1 MASCTPR
8 HHAAPRHTAFQRST
22 SRLATLPAAAP
33 VAVLRAITRR
43 VAALALGARV
53 LSACALSA
61 LALAALALTPCTVRA
76 QGWIEPAPR
85 LPAAQWNVSR
95 IATTIRATV
104 EGRVARIEVE
114 ERFRN
119 DGAQMAEGT
128 YHYPL
133 AGEAVFQSLSLWMG
147 ETEVRGEL
155 MDAARARG
163 IYEEI
168 VRRRRD
174 PALVTL
180 AGHQL
185 LRAQV
190 FPIQPGE
197 TRRVVLRFT
206 QLLDR
211 DGDALR
217 WRYAL
222 GAEDRG
228 SARPDIRL
236 TLREP
241 ARFGKPFSPTHGVR
255 VRGDDDSEITI
266 TDATRGDV
274 ELFLPLRSTAAGLN
288 VVTHAPGDED
298 GYFMLYVT
306 PPDMRDAEAIR
317 RDLTLVVD
325 VSGSM
330 SGAKLEQAKAAIQQV
345 LGTLTPR
352 DQFRL
357 IAFSSSVRS
366 FRDGFTAA
374 DADALAE
381 ARRWTSALVADGG
394 TNIEGAL
401 RASLRRDGRRSRDD
415 ALDLLVFLT
424 DGVPSVGET
433 QPERLAAL
441 AAPDGTRSRVFTIG
455 IGTDVNT
462 YLLERM
468 AQDGR
473 GAAAFVPPEGSV
485 EESVSSL
492 ARKLRTPALVDLR
505 IVSSPARIVSM
516 EPVRLP
522 DLFAG
527 QDLVVM
533 GRYTGGGSGPLVIEG
548 TRDGRTVRVSTPVR
562 FVEHGDDHEYVATLW
577 AARRIGA
584 LTRTMRLEGSTP
596 ARIDEIR
603 SLALRHGIVTEYTAY
618 LVQEPTAVVA
628 GPQGNAGG
636 TRRSAPMSPAVSAPP
651 PAASMQVGKAAFE
664 QAQTSAD
671 YAGAA
676 SLADARRVSER
687 ARERAEPARV
697 GPDAS
702 RERVL
707 GSRRYQQQGVRWLDV
722 QHGTQRVVSIEAF
735 SPAYFAL
742 LQVLPELRDA
752 SQLGDD
758 VLIAGRQVS
767 IRLQRAGVAG
777 LAPGDVQ
784 RLAKDFR
791 GA

>member
-1 MASCTPR
+1 MSRRTPFR
-8 HHAAPRHTAFQRST
+8 RS
-22 SRLATLPAAAP
+22 LL
-33 VAVLRAITRR
+33 V
-43 VAALALGARV
+43 
-53 LSACALSA
+53 
-61 LALAALALTPCTVRA
+61 ALAAAAAVLAPRPAAA
-76 QGWIEPAPR
+76 QGWIEARPQPGPIRPR
-85 LPAAQWNVSR
+85 DWNVTRVST
-95 IATTIRATV
+95 AIRATI

-114 ERFRN
+114 EQFRN
-119 DGAQMAEGT
+119 NGGGMAEGT

-147 ETEVRGEL
+147 ETEMRGEL
-155 MDAARARG
+155 MDASRAKG

-174 PALVTL
+174 PALITL

-197 TRRVVLRFT
+197 TRKVVLRFT
-206 QLLDR
+206 QLLDKE
-211 DGDALR
+211 GDALR

-222 GAEDRG
+222 GPEERG
-228 SARPDIRL
+228 SVRPDIRV

-241 ARFGKPFSPTHGVR
+241 ARFGRPFSPTHTVAVSGENDRDVR
-255 VRGDDDSEITI
+255 ITDGARGDI
-266 TDATRGDV
+266 
-274 ELFLPLRSTAAGLN
+274 ELFLPLQSTAAGLS
-288 VVTHAPGDED
+288 VVTHAPAGEQ
-298 GYFMLYVT
+298 GYFLLYVT
-306 PPDMRDAEAIR
+306 PPEMAAQQAIG

-330 SGAKLEQAKAAIQQV
+330 SGPKLEQAKAAIHQV
-345 LGTLTPR
+345 LGTLGTR
-352 DQFRL
+352 DRFRL
-357 IAFSSSVRS
+357 VAFSSAVRP
-366 FRDGFTAA
+366 FRDGFVTA
-374 DADALAE
+374 DAQALE
-381 ARRWTSALVADGG
+381 AARNWTNSLVADGG

-401 RASLRRDGRRSRDD
+401 REAMRRQGGSTRDGN
-415 ALDLLVFLT
+415 LDVLVFLT

-441 AAPDGTRSRVFTIG
+441 ASQESARMRIFTIG

-473 GAAAFVPPEGSV
+473 GSAGFVPPEGSV
-485 EESVSSL
+485 EETVGSL
-492 ARKLRTPALVDLR
+492 ARKLRAPALVDLR
-505 IVSSPARIVSM
+505 VVSSPARIVSM

-527 QDLVVM
+527 QELVVL
-533 GRYTGGGSGPLVIEG
+533 GRYEGSGSGPLVIEG
-548 TRDGRTVRVSTPVR
+548 MRDGEKVRVSTPVT
-562 FVEHGDDHEYVATLW
+562 FAQSDTDHEYVGTLW

-596 ARIDEIR
+596 ARIEEIK

-618 LVQEPTAVVA
+618 LVQEPVVA
-628 GPQGNAGG
+628 SGGPGMPRRTDRDGRATNVANAPMA
-636 TRRSAPMSPAVSAPP
+636 SAPAVA
-651 PAASMQVGKAAFE
+651 QTGRAAFE

-671 YAGAA
+671 MAGAG
-676 SLADARRVSER
+676 SVGEARKASER
-687 ARERAEPARV
+687 AQARLEPEARV
-697 GPDAS
+697 AGGGT
-702 RERVL
+702 RQRIV
-707 GSRRYQQQGVRWLDV
+707 GSRRFEQQGSQWTDMTQRS
-722 QHGTQRVVSIEAF
+722 QRVVNVEAF

-742 LQVLPELRDA
+742 LRLLPELRDA

-758 VLIAGRQVS
+758 VLVAGQRVS
-767 IRLQRAGVAG
+767 IRLQRTGQAT
-777 LAPGDVQ
+777 LAAAEVSQ
-784 RLAKDFR
+784 LAKDFR